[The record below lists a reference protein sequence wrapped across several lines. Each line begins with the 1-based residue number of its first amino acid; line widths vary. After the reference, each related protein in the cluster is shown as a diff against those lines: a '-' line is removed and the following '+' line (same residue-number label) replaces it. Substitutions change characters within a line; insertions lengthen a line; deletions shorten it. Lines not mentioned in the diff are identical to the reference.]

1 MTIAAFIIGCEI
13 GFWVFVVAGLV
24 FRYILGMKRIG
35 ALLLVV
41 TPVVD
46 LVLITAT
53 VIDLRNGAT
62 ASFVHGLAAIYIG
75 VSVAFGHQMIRWA
88 DVRFAHRFA
97 GAPAPEPK
105 PKHGTAHA
113 RRERQTWFLH
123 LLAWII
129 GCLILLGMIW
139 FVDDESRTAD
149 LGSMIWGW
157 AAILGIDFIW
167 SFSYTFWPKKA

>member
-1 MTIAAFIIGCEI
+1 MTIAAFIVGCEI

-35 ALLLVV
+35 ALLLVA

-46 LVLITAT
+46 LVLIIAT

-62 ASFVHGLAAIYIG
+62 ASFVHGLAAVYIG
-75 VSVAFGHQMIRWA
+75 VSVAFGHRMIRWA

-105 PKHGTAHA
+105 PKHGAAHA

-123 LLAWII
+123 LLAWMI
-129 GCLILLGMIW
+129 GSVILLGMIW
-139 FVDDESRTAD
+139 FIDDESRTTE
-149 LGSMIWGW
+149 LWSMISRWG
-157 AAILGIDFIW
+157 AILGIDFIW